1 MDNLVRLPENQ
12 IPQIGAIMLRMKQ
25 VLAFLLTWGILVVT
39 SPTSLGAW
47 ASVAIDPP
55 LAAMQE
61 AAEANLSASQI
72 DELVSPIALYPDA
85 LVAQILAASTF
96 PDQVVT
102 ANAWVK
108 ANSKLNAAELMK
120 QVDGQSWDPSVKALT
135 QFPSVLDNM
144 AANLSWT
151 SALGDAFY
159 NQQAE
164 VMAAVQNLRKQAKA
178 AGNLKS
184 TDQQTVKT
192 ETQQDQQVIVIQPTN
207 PQVVYVPVYSPTVV
221 YGTPYYPPGYSAGT
235 VAAASII
242 SFGVGIAVGA
252 AISGG
257 GCCGWGWN
265 SWGCGWRGGTV
276 VYQRNVYVSNSN
288 IYRNGGY
295 YGNRPRPTPYGGSYN
310 RNTNISGNNVN
321 INTGNRNTTNNA
333 NRNNNIN
340 GGNRNNNINSG
351 NRTNTGNNT
360 GRPNAGNNNNRTNTG
375 NRPTTT
381 PAADRGYGQKPAT
394 GTKSGAFS
402 GYSAGG
408 QTRTESTRGKQSYSG
423 GAKAQGGQQ
432 RSAPA
437 ARGSSGGGRKR

>member
-1 MDNLVRLPENQ
+1 
-12 IPQIGAIMLRMKQ
+12 MLRMKQ
-25 VLAFLLTWGILVVT
+25 VLAFMLTWGLLVVT
-39 SPTSLGAW
+39 SPASPSAW
-47 ASVAIDPP
+47 ASVATYPMSF
-55 LAAMQE
+55 AMQE
-61 AAEANLSASQI
+61 AAEASLSASQI

-85 LVAQILAASTF
+85 LVAQILAGSTF

-108 ANSKLNAAELMK
+108 ANSRLNTAEMMK
-120 QVDGQSWDPSVKALT
+120 QADAQSWDPSIKALT
-135 QFPSVLDNM
+135 QFPTVLDNM

-159 NQQAE
+159 NQQAD

-184 TDQQTVKT
+184 TDQQTVKSET
-192 ETQQDQQVIVIQPTN
+192 EQGQQVIVIQPTN
-207 PQVVYVPVYSPTVV
+207 PQVVYVPVYSPTVI
-221 YGTPYYPPGYSAGT
+221 YGTPYYPPGYSTST
-235 VAAASII
+235 VVAASII

-321 INTGNRNTTNNA
+321 INTGNRNTVNS
-333 NRNNNIN
+333 
-340 GGNRNNNINSG
+340 GNRNNNINSG
-351 NRTNTGNNT
+351 NGNNAGNNSNRPNTGNNPNRPNS
-360 GRPNAGNNNNRTNTG
+360 GNGNNRPNAGN
-375 NRPTTT
+375 RPTTM
-381 PAADRGYGQKPAT
+381 PAADRGYGQKSAAE
-394 GTKSGAFS
+394 TKSGAFG
-402 GYSAGG
+402 GYGSGG

-423 GAKAQGGQQ
+423 GGAKPQGGQQ

-437 ARGSSGGGRKR
+437 ARSGGGRKS